1 MKKYF
6 SFLSIL
12 ILSFYSSQQTE
23 GLRLIK
29 EKYAPKFENIIS
41 RYKEI
46 TTVKLS
52 KKELKALQLLKEK
65 ELNDLEFKRN
75 DGYLA
80 ELANIR
86 SNPHVIDVDP
96 KTIQPLDEKGE
107 VSANYP
113 TGINGFRQEMTDKFF
128 AGNINPK
135 GKISTQVTM
144 IIERDGSVVNV
155 KAEGTNDDFNRQAE
169 LAVYL
174 TEYKWEPARI
184 NGYPVRYRFRIPLN
198 LNFD

>member
-12 ILSFYSSQQTE
+12 LLSFYSSQQTE

-29 EKYAPKFENIIS
+29 EKYAPEFENIIS
-41 RYKEI
+41 GYKDI
-46 TTVKLS
+46 TAVKLS
-52 KKELKALQLLKEK
+52 KKELKALQSLKEK
-65 ELNDLEFKRN
+65 ELNTLEFKRN
-75 DGYLA
+75 DEYLT
-80 ELANIR
+80 ELAKIK
-86 SNPHVIDVDP
+86 SNPPAVHFDP

-113 TGINGFRQEMTDKFF
+113 TGINGFRQEVADRFC

-135 GKISTQVTM
+135 GKISTRITM
-144 IIERDGSVVNV
+144 VIERDGSVVNV
-155 KAEGTNDDFNRQAE
+155 KSEGPDEDFNRQAE

-174 TEYKWEPARI
+174 TEHKWEPARI
-184 NGYPVRYRFRIPLN
+184 NGYPVRYRLRIPLN
-198 LNFD
+198 LKFD

>member
-12 ILSFYSSQQTE
+12 LISLYSSQQTE

-29 EKYAPKFENIIS
+29 EKYAPEFDNIIS
-41 RYKEI
+41 RYKDI
-46 TTVKLS
+46 TNVKLS

-65 ELNDLEFKRN
+65 ELNALEFKRN
-75 DGYLA
+75 DEYLA
-80 ELANIR
+80 ELDKIK
-86 SNPHVIDVDP
+86 SNPPVIQFDP
-96 KTIQPLDEKGE
+96 KSIQPLDEKGE
-107 VSANYP
+107 VSAMYP
-113 TGINGFRQEMTDKFF
+113 TGINGFRQEVTDKFC
-128 AGNINPK
+128 AGNINAK

-144 IIERDGSVVNV
+144 IIERDGSVINV

-174 TEYKWEPARI
+174 TEYRWKPARI

>member
-12 ILSFYSSQQTE
+12 IISFYSSQQTE

-29 EKYAPKFENIIS
+29 EKYIPEFEGIIS
-41 RYKEI
+41 KYKNI
-46 TTVKLS
+46 TTSKLS
-52 KKELKALQLLKEK
+52 KKELKLLQSQKEK
-65 ELNDLEFKRN
+65 ELNALEFKRN
-75 DGYLA
+75 DEYLA
-80 ELANIR
+80 ELANIKA
-86 SNPHVIDVDP
+86 NPPVVHFDP
-96 KTIQPLDEKGE
+96 KTIQPLNEKGE
-107 VSANYP
+107 IQPIYP
-113 TGINGFRQEMTDKFF
+113 TGINGFKQEIADKFC
-128 AGNINPK
+128 AGNINAK
-135 GKISTQVTM
+135 GKISTVVTM
-144 IIERDGSVVNV
+144 IIEKDGSIVNV